1 MSAFSSALAQA
12 GDCTLLQKKYDE
24 NQREIQLSH
33 YTNIAHFL
41 LRNTN
46 QRETN
51 ASASLLADLIGGLS
65 TLSSIGEGKF
75 SGNDVGTGLLC

>member
-1 MSAFSSALAQA
+1 MSAFPSAFAQA
-12 GDCTLLQKKYDE
+12 GDCILLQQKYDE

-33 YTNIAHFL
+33 YTNIADFL

-51 ASASLLADLIGGLS
+51 VSASLPADLIGGLS

>member
-1 MSAFSSALAQA
+1 MA
-12 GDCTLLQKKYDE
+12 E
-24 NQREIQLSH
+24 
-33 YTNIAHFL
+33 FL

-51 ASASLLADLIGGLS
+51 ASASLPADFIGGDS
-65 TLSSIGEGKF
+65 TLSSIVEGKF

>member
-1 MSAFSSALAQA
+1 MSAFPSAFAQA
-12 GDCTLLQKKYDE
+12 GDYILLQQKYDE
-24 NQREIQLSH
+24 NQREILSSH
-33 YTNIAHFL
+33 YTNIAEFL

-51 ASASLLADLIGGLS
+51 ASASLPADFIGGLS
-65 TLSSIGEGKF
+65 TLSSIGEGMF